1 MPSIWLSPESC
12 SFYRALF
19 IAGAILGVG
28 ASLLAVY
35 RFLSKVN

>member
-1 MPSIWLSPESC
+1 MTGELLFLPSLYIA
-12 SFYRALF
+12 ALF